1 MRREGEAAMFQ
12 TRNLLKVALR
22 SIVRNRMRSLLTSLG
37 IIIGVCAVIV
47 MVAIGEGSQ
56 ARIEGQIASLG
67 TNVLIV
73 FPGATRMGGVSQ
85 GAGSA
90 NQLTLD
96 DVEKLSEEGTL
107 FAAVSPIVRS
117 MGQAIGGGNNWN
129 TQVSGV
135 STEYLEIRAW
145 DLGSGEFFTERDII
159 SNAKVAVIGKTVAD
173 ELFPGQDPVGEKVQ
187 IRNTPFK
194 IIGTLSEKG
203 QNAMGMD
210 EDDVLLAPSTTVLN
224 RLKGGRYIDMIN
236 VSAVSTEQMEAAQQ
250 EVITI
255 LRDAHDL
262 KEGEDDDFRV
272 RSQADI
278 TEMATE
284 TTGILTVLLGSIAGV
299 SLVVGG
305 IGIMNIMLVS
315 VTERTREIGIRL
327 SIGARPSD
335 ILTQFL
341 AESVVLSVIGGI
353 MGILL
358 ALGISFVLGNF
369 TSLWV
374 VVNPAI
380 VLLAFSVS
388 GAVGIFFGFYPARKA
403 AALNPI
409 DALRYE

>member
-1 MRREGEAAMFQ
+1 MFQ
-12 TRNLLKVALR
+12 TKNLLKVALR

-37 IIIGVCAVIV
+37 IIIGVAAVIV

-73 FPGATRMGGVSQ
+73 FPGASRMDGVSQ

-90 NQLTLD
+90 NRLTLD
-96 DVEKLSEEGTL
+96 DVEKLNEQGTL
-107 FAAVSPIVRS
+107 FAGVSPIVGSRA
-117 MGQAIGGGNNWN
+117 QVIGGGTNWN
-129 TQVSGV
+129 TRIYGV
-135 STEYLEIRAW
+135 STEYPQIRAW
-145 DLGSGEFFTERDII
+145 DIAAGEFFTDRDII
-159 SNAKVAVIGKTVAD
+159 SNAKVAVVGKTVAD
-173 ELFPGQDPVGEKVQ
+173 ELFPGQDPLGERIQ

-194 IIGTLSEKG
+194 IVGVLSEKG
-203 QNAMGMD
+203 QNPMGMD
-210 EDDVLLAPSTTVLN
+210 EDDIVLAPSTTVLN

-236 VSAVSTEQMEAAQQ
+236 VSAVSTEKMEAAED
-250 EVITI
+250 EVIAI

-262 KEGEDDDFRV
+262 KEGEADDFRV
-272 RSQADI
+272 RSQAEI

-284 TTGILTVLLGSIAGV
+284 TTRILTILLGSIAAV
-299 SLVVGG
+299 SLLVGG

-353 MGILL
+353 LGILL
-358 ALGISFVLGNF
+358 ALGISYALRSFAGL
-369 TSLWV
+369 SV